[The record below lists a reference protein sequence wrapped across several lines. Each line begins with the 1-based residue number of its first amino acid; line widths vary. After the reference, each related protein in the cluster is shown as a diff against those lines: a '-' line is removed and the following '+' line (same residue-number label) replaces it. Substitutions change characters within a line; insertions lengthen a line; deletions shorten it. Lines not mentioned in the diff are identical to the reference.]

1 MQTEPITIN
10 VDSKTARAYRNAS
23 PEERERV
30 EERTREVLR
39 LALMSKEEAAAEF
52 KRLTHEMSEYA
63 RAQGLTPEK
72 LAELLRDDDDD

>member
-10 VDSKTARAYRNAS
+10 VDPKTAWAYHNAS

-39 LALMSKEEAAAEF
+39 LALMSKEDAAAEF
-52 KRLTHEMSEYA
+52 KYLTHEMSEYA

-72 LAELLRDDDDD
+72 LDELLRENDDD

>member
-1 MQTEPITIN
+1 M
-10 VDSKTARAYRNAS
+10 
-23 PEERERV
+23 
-30 EERTREVLR
+30 LR

-63 RAQGLTPEK
+63 RVQGLTPEQ

>member
-39 LALMSKEEAAAEF
+39 LALMSKEEAATAF

>member
-1 MQTEPITIN
+1 M
-10 VDSKTARAYRNAS
+10 
-23 PEERERV
+23 
-30 EERTREVLR
+30 LR